1 MRIKEMITSE
11 KSFWLVNKFSLS
23 VPQEMYEDQDGE
35 YAYWF

>member
-11 KSFWLVNKFSLS
+11 KGFWLVNKFFLS